1 MACERNSILGLF
13 GYGYDA
19 DVGGF
24 GGICRLTAATPGII
38 NTIIK
43 IDNRYISNADGH
55 GWLTVKHDSNSRGD
69 QAGSTYPPLPQ
80 YLKVQ
85 VYQVKGGREF
95 FEILEGK
102 LKGKTA
108 SVKLKK
114 DGSSYLNKNTP
125 SFNSG
130 ARLKFNRKTKKLY
143 YSGNIEIDAFTQ
155 EYDQL
160 PSNPLNKV
168 PLGIWKIEIPYEIH
182 PIGDGY
188 YKYSKYA
195 TTWFHIVTSISDT
208 YQDRFLHPGTISHG
222 CVTVG
227 INRFKNTSFNWSD
240 AAVIR
245 SLNNWDKLYDLLI
258 VSRLDAYTVGSIEVV
273 E

>member
-1 MACERNSILGLF
+1 ML
-13 GYGYDA
+13 
-19 DVGGF
+19 
-24 GGICRLTAATPGII
+24 
-38 NTIIK
+38 
-43 IDNRYISNADGH
+43 
-55 GWLTVKHDSNSRGD
+55 
-69 QAGSTYPPLPQ
+69 
-80 YLKVQ
+80 
-85 VYQVKGGREF
+85 
-95 FEILEGK
+95 
-102 LKGKTA
+102 
-108 SVKLKK
+108 
-114 DGSSYLNKNTP
+114 
-125 SFNSG
+125 
-130 ARLKFNRKTKKLY
+130 
-143 YSGNIEIDAFTQ
+143 EIDAFTQ